1 MVDCGNPAGVSN
13 ARGTPKMDA
22 RNLPRRATLDDVA
35 TLAGVSPKTVSRVVN
50 GAGAVSAK
58 TRARVEAAIAKTGFR
73 INHAARALAG
83 ARSFLIGL
91 FTIDQPSYFFSE
103 LYRAAARECKQS
115 AHHLVLEEYAAGA
128 PSYLQLYERGLKSIR
143 CDGVI
148 LPPPVCD
155 DLALL
160 DALDRDGVRY
170 VRLAPMLDPERST
183 AIYADDHV
191 GAADLARHFW
201 AHGWRRFTVAVGPA
215 DHASAAIRRDA
226 FVEALRGLGCP
237 KDEIRLIPYE
247 RPDNAYS
254 TLAQLVED
262 VFDGLR
268 EQEAVFAFNDEIA
281 TKVMHGARERGLDL
295 PRDMAVAG
303 FDDSDV
309 AKVTW
314 PTLTT
319 VHQPVA
325 EFARLAVAE
334 LTAYP
339 ALPPRIIRCP
349 VELVV
354 RDSTVRS
361 R

>member
-1 MVDCGNPAGVSN
+1 
-13 ARGTPKMDA
+13 MDA
-22 RNLPRRATLDDVA
+22 RNLTRRATLDDVA
-35 TLAGVSPKTVSRVVN
+35 ALAEVSPKTVSRVVN
-50 GAGAVSAK
+50 GDGVVSAK
-58 TRARVEAAIAKTGFR
+58 TRAKVEAAIAQTGFR

-91 FTIDQPSYFFSE
+91 FTIDGPSYFFSE
-103 LYRAAARECKQS
+103 LYRAAARECKAS
-115 AHHLVLEEYAAGA
+115 AYHLVLEEYAAGA
-128 PSYLQLYERGLKSIR
+128 TSYLPLYENGLKSIR

-170 VRLAPMLDPERST
+170 VRLAPKQEPERST
-183 AIYADDHV
+183 AIYADDHI
-191 GAADLARHFW
+191 GAADLARHLW
-201 AHGWRRFTVAVGPA
+201 AQGWRRFTVVVGPE
-215 DHASAAIRRDA
+215 DHASAAVRRDA
-226 FVEALRGLGCP
+226 FVETLLTQGC
-237 KDEIRLIPYE
+237 DRSAIRLITYE
-247 RPDNAYS
+247 RSNNAYS
-254 TLAQLVED
+254 TMAQLIED
-262 VFDGLR
+262 VFDGLGK
-268 EQEAVFAFNDEIA
+268 QEAVFAFNDEIA

-295 PRDMAVAG
+295 PRDLAIAG
-303 FDDSDV
+303 FDDSDA

-339 ALPPRIIRCP
+339 ATPPRIIRCP
-349 VELVV
+349 VELVE
-354 RDSTVRS
+354 RDSTR
-361 R
+361 RG

>member
-1 MVDCGNPAGVSN
+1 
-13 ARGTPKMDA
+13 MDA
-22 RNLPRRATLDDVA
+22 RNLTRRTTLDDVA
-35 TLAGVSPKTVSRVVN
+35 ALAGVSPKTVSRVVN
-50 GAGAVSAK
+50 GDGAVSEK
-58 TRARVEAAIAKTGFR
+58 TRAKVREAIAETGFQ

-91 FTIDQPSYFFSE
+91 FTIDGPSYFFSE
-103 LYRAAARECKQS
+103 MYRAAARECKAS

-128 PSYLQLYERGLKSIR
+128 PSFLSLYERGLKSIR

-160 DALDRDGVRY
+160 DALDRDNVRY
-170 VRLAPMLDPERST
+170 VRLAPKLEPERST

-191 GAADLARHFW
+191 GAADLARHLW
-201 AHGWRRFTVAVGPA
+201 AEGWRRFTVVVGPV
-215 DHASAAIRRDA
+215 DHASATIRRDA
-226 FVEALRGLGCP
+226 FVDTLLGLGCAQSA
-237 KDEIRLIPYE
+237 IRLIAYE
-247 RPDNAYS
+247 RDNNAYS
-254 TLAQLVED
+254 TMAQLVED
-262 VFDGLR
+262 VFDGLGER
-268 EQEAVFAFNDEIA
+268 EAVFAFNDEIA
-281 TKVMHGARERGLDL
+281 TKVMHGARQRGLDL
-295 PRDMAVAG
+295 PRDLAIAG
-303 FDDSDV
+303 FDDSDA

-314 PTLTT
+314 PTLTS

-339 ALPPRIIRCP
+339 ARPPRIIRCP

-354 RDSTVRS
+354 RDSTSRS
-361 R
+361 